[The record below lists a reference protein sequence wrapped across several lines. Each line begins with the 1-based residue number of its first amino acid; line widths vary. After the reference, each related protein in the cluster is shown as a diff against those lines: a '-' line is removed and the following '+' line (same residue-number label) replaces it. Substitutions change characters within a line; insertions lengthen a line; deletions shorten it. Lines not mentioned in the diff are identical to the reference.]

1 MSHVVLRIR
10 STCAVSEYHKF
21 DLTQN
26 DNDSFLVITRKYYIP
41 CVKRDARNTFIDSA
55 FCDTG
60 LHTAKVV
67 VQLAA
72 CGRVIRKLIVA
83 LLSKKVSTF
92 CVTRKLML
100 L

>member
-1 MSHVVLRIR
+1 
-10 STCAVSEYHKF
+10 
-21 DLTQN
+21 
-26 DNDSFLVITRKYYIP
+26 
-41 CVKRDARNTFIDSA
+41 
-55 FCDTG
+55 
-60 LHTAKVV
+60 